1 MPEIGNRRNWNDSS
15 WTMSKLKSRL
25 RLKLRPRL
33 SSTLLL
39 FPVTMSPSLE
49 HGFPAQ
55 IGLLKGS
62 LILYPSLGLRPVT
75 NPHLRQLVQGQ

>member
-1 MPEIGNRRNWNDSS
+1 MPETRNRKNWNDSS

-25 RLKLRPRL
+25 KLRPRL
-33 SSTLLL
+33 SNTLLL
-39 FPVTMSPSLE
+39 FPAIMPPSPE
-49 HGFPAQ
+49 HESPAQ

-62 LILYPSLGLRPVT
+62 LILYPSLGLRQVT